1 MACSGPSAATHSS
14 YKSLFSRDAGSL
26 TGTSMNAVFQSMPKM
41 LLTMP
46 GRAGADASDG
56 AEWKTWNAGE
66 KVLKSQAMSWYEFMM
81 ARQFLDESKTF
92 VHRFEFLMANRSRA
106 YHG

>member
-1 MACSGPSAATHSS
+1 
-14 YKSLFSRDAGSL
+14 
-26 TGTSMNAVFQSMPKM
+26 MNAAFQSVPK
-41 LLTMP
+41 LLLIMP

-56 AEWKTWNAGE
+56 AEWKTWNAGARE
-66 KVLKSQAMSWYEFMM
+66 GMEEPWYEFMM